1 MKLMLLIV
9 GWAWIA
15 LGIWWFFRPAG
26 IKRRFEKRYRKGAR
40 SLLLVVLFVTA
51 GVLIAAGRW
60 LGGLWG
66 LLLAVLG
73 VIAVLKAL
81 LFVRGKVSDTVLDWW
96 SRQPV
101 WVYRA
106 SAAGLVVLGCLIQ
119 LILSIGNAAP

>member
-1 MKLMLLIV
+1 MKLLLFIV

-40 SLLLVVLFVTA
+40 SLLLIVLFVTA
-51 GVLIAAGRW
+51 GILIAAGRW

-66 LLLAVLG
+66 LLLAALG
-73 VIAVLKAL
+73 IMAVLKAL
-81 LFVRGKVSDTVLDWW
+81 LFVRGKVSDTILDWW
-96 SRQPV
+96 SRQPI